1 MMDLKWKP
9 WCRKQLKNIRMNER
23 AFRCYG
29 RSTCSSAL
37 EKEAAVNAAYEM
49 QLVSGVVQ
57 GSGLGPFAFP
67 ATLRIFTKRL
77 DVRCTG
83 SLE

>member
-1 MMDLKWKP
+1 
-9 WCRKQLKNIRMNER
+9 MNER

-57 GSGLGPFAFP
+57 GSGLGPLLFP
-67 ATLRIFTKRL
+67 PPC
-77 DVRCTG
+77 VY
-83 SLE
+83 SLNDLMFVVQGV